1 MVNLK
6 SNLARWISSTPETKV
21 SEPMT
26 QLKTLKQFWSTA
38 NSPNGQ
44 LTRSRAFSTTKEEKD
59 KSETLISGKRQRLFR
74 RNSKSWCPRWFQ
86 RGVLG
91 RTRPRWLQTW
101 VISLMDTTCQGQKG
115 SISPQQEDS
124 SNTKTRRQITRQESN
139 RVLIE
144 VIILRSTALA
154 QETRTL
160 SRPREESFL
169 TKLQRRTLRPSTS
182 KSWTRTSSDARSLT
196 EADCSSSGPRDLS

>member
-6 SNLARWISSTPETKV
+6 LSLAKWISSTPKTKV

-26 QLKTLKQFWSTA
+26 QLKTLKLFWSTTI
-38 NSPNGQ
+38 SPNGQ
-44 LTRSRAFSTTKEEKD
+44 LTRSRAFSMTKEERD

-91 RTRPRWLQTW
+91 RIRPRSSLTW
-101 VISLMDTTCQGQKG
+101 VTSLMDTTRKGKRG
-115 SISPQQEDS
+115 SINPQQEDS
-124 SNTKTRRQITRQESN
+124 STTKTRRQITRQESV
-139 RVLIE
+139 RVLTE
-144 VIILRSTALA
+144 VIILRSIVSA

-160 SRPREESFL
+160 SRLREESFL
-169 TKLQRRTLRPSTS
+169 TKWQRRTLRPSTS
-182 KSWTRTSSDARSLT
+182 KF
-196 EADCSSSGPRDLS
+196 